1 MSENHIGNV
10 SGLAVAIGDGSVSEV
25 TIGESGPA
33 GVEHRLAELRGLLAT
48 ERDALDKPDQILD
61 DIEELDDA
69 LARGEDRGRLGL
81 LVKRIREGVGSATQ
95 LVNAVDALARAIGGV
110 I

>member
-10 SGLAVAIGDGSVSEV
+10 SGLAVTIGDGSVSEV
-25 TIGESGPA
+25 NIGGSGPA

-48 ERDALDKPDQILD
+48 EHDAFDNPDQVLD
-61 DIEELDDA
+61 DIQELDEA
-69 LARGEDRGRLGL
+69 LARGDDRGRLEL
-81 LVKRIREGVGSATQ
+81 LVKRIREGVGSATH